1 MSKDTKSEKQRER
14 EQREFDKLYT
24 QYEEGIELAPGTFP
38 ISHFYA
44 KRMAQVV
51 FNDAMGTL
59 RSKRTHIAPDLID
72 NTEVA
77 YGVTIVKRKGRY
89 FLDYE
94 CNAAIND
101 LLEYWLNM

>member
-1 MSKDTKSEKQRER
+1 MSKATKSEKQQER

-24 QYEEGIELAPGTFP
+24 QYEGGIELAPGTFP

-51 FNDAMGTL
+51 FNETL
-59 RSKRTHIAPDLID
+59 GEFKPKRVHIAPDLID
-72 NTEVA
+72 NTEVV
-77 YGVTIVKRKGRY
+77 YGVTIVKRNGRY
-89 FLDYE
+89 FLDHEYD
-94 CNAAIND
+94 AAIHD